1 MYYSASCLLILEG
14 MCVVYLGLFQG
25 WRIIIQKLSFQLSH
39 GRSWQSVHTVTML
52 EDMSTPTHMPVLCP
66 PRPTSP
72 PNIWPS
78 QAHTIHGE
86 CLTGGDNRIYL
97 ILALAT
103 FTHSLSLS
111 LSPTPSTVLHC
122 QQTNIIHSISPCV
135 STLFLAVFF
144 WLPFVPLCPSSPYSA
159 VRS

>member
-1 MYYSASCLLILEG
+1 MFLHVLLCILSANIGRHGCCISGFIPGLTHNNSETVLLAFTWQILAISTHSN
-14 MCVVYLGLFQG
+14 
-25 WRIIIQKLSFQLSH
+25 WA
-39 GRSWQSVHTVTML
+39 ML

-66 PRPTSP
+66 PPHLTP
-72 PNIWPS
+72 PISDLPKL
-78 QAHTIHGE
+78 TPYME

-103 FTHSLSLS
+103 FTHSLS

-144 WLPFVPLCPSSPYSA
+144 
-159 VRS
+159 